1 MDCLPR
7 RLHKGQAIFR
17 CSPISPIQRRISVTE
32 PLRHRKDQNDMSKK
46 LVKAYATLKN
56 SSQRLQEQ
64 PPMQF
69 AEDLSQRENELLVI
83 YPEVQYQKILGF
95 GGAVTESVGY
105 VWSKLDA
112 QARDAVLDAYFGS
125 DGIGYTLCRSHIQS
139 CDFSLGNY
147 AYITQE
153 DPSLAGFQMDRDRQF
168 LIPML
173 QKITTICNGQLRL
186 LCSPWSPPAFMK
198 DTNQMNGGGKLK
210 KQYYGLWS
218 QVIARYIQEYRQM
231 GIPVWGITIQNE
243 AKATQKWE
251 SCVMTAQEEREL
263 LSNHIKPAL
272 HATGL
277 SDVEVYFWDHNK
289 ERAFERTVQFMSG
302 KESGSEANGVAVHWY
317 AGDHFDALRM
327 IHERFPELKIL
338 STEACVENFTSTPP
352 WDHAERYAHDIIGGL
367 NNYLSAFLDWNI
379 LLDQTGGPTHIQN
392 YCNAPV
398 IVHTDSG
405 RIEFRPSFY
414 YLGHFSKFIR
424 PGAVR
429 IGSSCYT
436 SDLESVAFLNE
447 DNTIVVTILNRN
459 DTAYPVYLKYQGEIV
474 KMDIAEHSI
483 QSIVFPA

>member
-1 MDCLPR
+1 MLMECKEII
-7 RLHKGQAIFR
+7 RLEGVTKRFPGVVALNGVSFSIERGSVHPLMGENGAGKSTLIKVLSGTYTDYEGEIFLNGEKIRFMNEKDAILHG
-17 CSPISPIQRRISVTE
+17 ISVV
-32 PLRHRKDQNDMSKK
+32 P
-46 LVKAYATLKN
+46 
-56 SSQRLQEQ
+56 QE
-64 PPMQF
+64 
-69 AEDLSQRENELLVI
+69 LH
-83 YPEVQYQKILGF
+83 
-95 GGAVTESVGY
+95 
-105 VWSKLDA
+105 
-112 QARDAVLDAYFGS
+112 AVLDAYFGS

-147 AYITQE
+147 AYITE
-153 DPSLAGFQMDRDRQF
+153 ADPSLTGFRMDRDRQY

-186 LCSPWSPPAFMK
+186 LCSTWSPPAFMK

-210 KQYYGLWS
+210 NQYYGLWS

-272 HATGL
+272 HAAGL

-302 KESGSEANGVAVHWY
+302 KESGSGANGVAVHWY

-338 STEACVENFTSTPP
+338 STEACVENFTATPP

-379 LLDQTGGPTHIQN
+379 LLDQTGGPTHIQS

-436 SDLESVAFLNE
+436 SDLETVAFLNE